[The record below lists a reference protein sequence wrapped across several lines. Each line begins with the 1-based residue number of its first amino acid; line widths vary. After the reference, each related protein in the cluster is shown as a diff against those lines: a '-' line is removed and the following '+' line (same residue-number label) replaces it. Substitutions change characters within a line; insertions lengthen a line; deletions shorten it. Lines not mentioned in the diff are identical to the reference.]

1 MGWLDNAARQ
11 SRLNRLR
18 RASYKLP
25 LQVPAAKIVID
36 DPVEL
41 KYEAVSCCCKDSVL
55 TKVLTKVL
63 LVDVEITSCVDLRSR
78 GTSEKVGPV
87 FLLFMPIFSRSL
99 LPCSPSAEI
108 RWFSGDAAEGQFTSS
123 PASGRLDMK
132 PSRPRPSSG
141 GPVVASYCSAGLPN
155 DLRPSSR
162 KRCSTRESS
171 TLTKMRSVTAD
182 LSKRLFP

>member
-36 DPVEL
+36 DPFEL
-41 KYEAVSCCCKDSVL
+41 KYEAASCCCKDSVL

-63 LVDVEITSCVDLRSR
+63 LVDVHLTTWIDPRSR
-78 GTSEKVGPV
+78 GTSEKIGAV
-87 FLLFMPIFSRSL
+87 FLLFMPISSLSALYFLRS
-99 LPCSPSAEI
+99 CAI

-123 PASGRLDMK
+123 PASLRLGMK
-132 PSRPRPSSG
+132 PSRPRSSSG
-141 GPVVASYCSAGLPN
+141 GPLVASPSSADLPN
-155 DLRPSSR
+155 DLGPSSR
-162 KRCSTRESS
+162 KRSSTRESYS
-171 TLTKMRSVTAD
+171 LRQEQIVRKNKKA
-182 LSKRLFP
+182 LFA

>member
-41 KYEAVSCCCKDSVL
+41 KYEAASCCCKDSVL

-63 LVDVEITSCVDLRSR
+63 LVDGRHVKPPWAAFERRIQ
-78 GTSEKVGPV
+78 
-87 FLLFMPIFSRSL
+87 
-99 LPCSPSAEI
+99 PSTPQ
-108 RWFSGDAAEGQFTSS
+108 GDSTT
-123 PASGRLDMK
+123 ASG
-132 PSRPRPSSG
+132 
-141 GPVVASYCSAGLPN
+141 ALPAPN
-155 DLRPSSR
+155 
-162 KRCSTRESS
+162 
-171 TLTKMRSVTAD
+171 RSC
-182 LSKRLFP
+182 

>member
-41 KYEAVSCCCKDSVL
+41 KYEAASCCCKDSVL

-63 LVDVEITSCVDLRSR
+63 LVDVHLTTWIDPRSR
-78 GTSEKVGPV
+78 RTSEKIAAV
-87 FLLFMPIFSRSL
+87 FLLFMPISSLSALYFLRSCAICLFS
-99 LPCSPSAEI
+99 A
-108 RWFSGDAAEGQFTSS
+108 DAAEGQFTSS
-123 PASGRLDMK
+123 WASERLDMQPTK
-132 PSRPRPSSG
+132 PALSSCGPLAASPSS
-141 GPVVASYCSAGLPN
+141 ADLPN
-155 DLRPSSR
+155 DLGPSSR
-162 KRCSTRESS
+162 KRCSR
-171 TLTKMRSVTAD
+171 R
-182 LSKRLFP
+182 